1 MILAK
6 AVKREREKKK
16 KLLLALQLGMY
27 RLIISSA
34 KVTKMLTSKSNE
46 VLWVSLVVI
55 KYHK

>member
-6 AVKREREKKK
+6 AVKRERKKK
-16 KLLLALQLGMY
+16 KLLLALDMY

-34 KVTKMLTSKSNE
+34 KVTKTLTSKSNE